1 LGFGFGLL
9 AATSVSASSACVARG
24 AEWCEAGLE
33 VELLPASSA
42 LVIDSCT
49 WPAFGFGFG
58 FGFGLGFGFG
68 FGFGLTRAPWLS

>member
-1 LGFGFGLL
+1 MGFGFGLL

-33 VELLPASSA
+33 VEVLLASSA

-49 WPAFGFGFG
+49 LAAHASPSLCMLSSAERYA
-58 FGFGLGFGFG
+58 GL
-68 FGFGLTRAPWLS
+68 APGVGGGGG